1 MGKLIL
7 RCFVMALGIQA
18 QAQTQTHTM
27 MGVDAPGQV
36 TPAPPVRVTLPHL
49 SLTPMARPAP
59 SGLVDA
65 AAVMPSG
72 IVYTCDPNINTASAT
87 ACNTMNTTIAGL
99 YSSAFT
105 NANAAIYIKLGSTGA
120 GSSQYIFEYAT
131 YTNFRTK
138 LIASG
143 SDANKTTAIADSV
156 PASNPYGSDSVGLP
170 TALYRALGFSSAG
183 LTGIESD
190 GTTSCTLGTTGCY
203 DGVITIS
210 DSLSLYFRNGSITGS
225 QYDFF
230 TIAEHETDEILGTAS
245 CAFGDCGSTIFPAD
259 LFRYSSNGT
268 RSFAANTNDL
278 CTSSDSTNACFSL
291 DHVHMLQQYNN
302 VDNGQDAGD
311 WVQNCGS
318 PLVQDAVI
326 CAGTGGVDISP
337 SAEIIVLDVIGYTL
351 VNSSVSGSVTNVTS
365 STSNGTYGFG
375 ASISIQIT
383 FSETVTVTGA
393 PQLALNSG
401 GTAGYSSGS
410 GTSTLTFVYVVG
422 TGQNSS
428 LLDYTSTGALTLNG
442 GTIKGPG
449 ATAVSLTLATPG
461 ASGSISHGTNIV
473 INTSSPTNITLQT
486 NPSGLLA
493 SVDGGTAQIAP
504 HTFSL
509 AQGPH
514 TIAVATTQSGATGTQ
529 YVFTGW
535 SDSGAVSHSINV
547 GASAA
552 TYTASF
558 KTQYQLTISAAP
570 AADGTV
576 TPVSGGFYDSGSV
589 VPVTAVANAGF
600 GFSGWSGPVANAA
613 NAATT
618 VTISAPVTVTAN
630 FHVAL
635 RFYPHAPCRIA
646 DTRTSQPFTGAFGPP
661 ALAAYVSRTFPILS
675 SGCSIPSTAQAYSL
689 NFTVVPSGPLSFL
702 SAWQAGGSYPGVST
716 LNSTDGSVIANAAIV
731 PAGTGGGITVVAGNP
746 TDLVIDINGYF
757 APPGAS
763 SLEFFPLTPCRIADT
778 RSAQPFTGAF
788 GPPSLS
794 AYVTRDFPISTSP
807 CLSGLEQA
815 YSLNITVVPPGPVG
829 FLSVWPV
836 GQSYP
841 GVSTLNSPDGT
852 VIANAA
858 IVPAGTG
865 GDIDVVVGNPTDV
878 VIDINGK
885 FAAPGTGG
893 LQFYAVTPCRVAD
906 TRSSQPFTGA
916 FGPPSLAAYTNRNFP
931 IQSSSCG
938 IPATA
943 QAYALNMTAVPQG
956 PLGFLSTWP
965 TGQSYPGVS
974 TLNSPNGDVIANAAI
989 VPAGAGGAITVV
1001 SGNPTDIIIDIVGFF
1016 AP

>member
-1 MGKLIL
+1 MGRLIL
-7 RCFVMALGIQA
+7 RCLAVRCIAVALGVQA
-18 QAQTQTHTM
+18 QAQTQTPM
-27 MGVDAPGQV
+27 
-36 TPAPPVRVTLPHL
+36 RVTLPHL
-49 SLTPMARPAP
+49 TVTPVTRPALP
-59 SGLVDA
+59 ASGEALPA
-65 AAVMPSG
+65 ATTG
-72 IVYTCDPNINTASAT
+72 IVYTCDPNITTASAT
-87 ACNTMNTTIAGL
+87 ACNTLNTTIAGL

-120 GSSQYIFEYAT
+120 GQSQYIFVSESYN
-131 YTNFRTK
+131 NFRTK

-143 SDANKTTAIADSV
+143 SDANKTTAIAYSV
-156 PASNPYGSDSVGLP
+156 PPTNPYGSDSVGLP
-170 TALYRALGFSSAG
+170 TALFRALGFSAAG

-245 CAFGDCGSTIFPAD
+245 CAFGDCGSIIFPAD
-259 LFRYSSNGT
+259 LFRYSSDGA
-268 RSFAANTNDL
+268 RSFSSYMGTNNP
-278 CTSSDSTNACFSL
+278 CSSSDSTNACFSL

-337 SAEIIVLDVIGYTL
+337 AAEIIVLDVIGYTL
-351 VNSSVSGSVTNVTS
+351 VNSSVSGSVTNVSS
-365 STSNGTYGFG
+365 STSNGTYGYG
-375 ASISIQIT
+375 ASISIQIA
-383 FSETVTVTGA
+383 FSEAVTVTGT
-393 PQLALNSG
+393 PQLALNSS
-401 GTAGYSSGS
+401 GTASYSSGS
-410 GTSTLTFVYVVG
+410 GTSILTFIYVVG
-422 TGQNSS
+422 LGQNSS
-428 LLDYTSTGALTLNG
+428 LFDYTSTGALTLNG

-449 ATAVSLTLATPG
+449 ATAVSLTLAAPG
-461 ASGSISHGTNIV
+461 ASGSISHGANIV
-473 INTSSPTNITLQT
+473 INTSSSTNITLQT
-486 NPSGLLA
+486 SPAGLLA
-493 SVDGGTAQIAP
+493 SVDGGTAQTAP

-509 AQGPH
+509 AQGSH
-514 TIAVATTQSGATGTQ
+514 TIAVAAVQTGVAGTQS
-529 YVFTGW
+529 VFTGW

-570 AADGTV
+570 PTDGTV

-589 VPVTAVANAGF
+589 VPITAAANAGF
-600 GFSGWSGPVANAA
+600 GFASWSGPVANAA

-618 VTISAPVTVTAN
+618 VTMAAPVTVAAN
-630 FHVAL
+630 FLVAL
-635 RFYPHAPCRIA
+635 QFYPHAPCRIA
-646 DTRTSQPFTGAFGPP
+646 DTRTTQPFTGAFGPP
-661 ALAAYVSRTFPILS
+661 ALAAYTYRTFPIPS
-675 SGCSIPSTAQAYSL
+675 SACSIPSTAQAYSL

-702 SAWQAGGSYPGVST
+702 SVWQAGGAYPRVST
-716 LNSTDGSVIANAAIV
+716 LNSNDGSVIANAAIV
-731 PAGTGGGITVVAGNP
+731 PAGTSGGITVVAGNP
-746 TDLVIDINGYF
+746 TDLIIDINGYF

-778 RSAQPFTGAF
+778 RTTQPFTGPF

-794 AYVTRDFPISTSP
+794 AYVTRDFPIATSP
-807 CLSGLEQA
+807 CITGSEQA
-815 YSLNITVVPPGPVG
+815 YSLNMTVVPPGPES
-829 FLSVWPV
+829 FLSVWPA
-836 GQSYP
+836 GQAYP
-841 GVSTLNSPDGT
+841 SVSTLNSPDGA

-878 VIDINGK
+878 IIDINGK
-885 FAAPGTGG
+885 FAPAEAGG

-906 TRSSQPFTGA
+906 TRTTQPFTGP
-916 FGPPSLAAYTNRNFP
+916 FGPPSLAAYTDRNFP
-931 IQSSSCG
+931 IQSSACG

-943 QAYALNMTAVPQG
+943 QAYALNMTVVPQG
-956 PLGFLSTWP
+956 PLDFLSTWP
-965 TGQSYPGVS
+965 AGQPYPSVS

-989 VPAGAGGAITVV
+989 VPAGTGGAITVV
-1001 SGNPTDIIIDIVGFF
+1001 TGNPTDLIIDIVGYF